1 MNISGL
7 GNTYNG
13 INTNSKQYKAL
24 KEKGWLSGI
33 MQNEAMMSSEER
45 MIYETF
51 GGRDT
56 IINNLMKQFDSD
68 GDLLNANGVAGMDVT
83 GKGTSWQQL
92 TSVSEEYRQKMFD
105 NVKREFIQE
114 NGLSNGDTTKR
125 SDIFKDYQLS
135 VSKDKRLSGTWTL
148 EQYEGQYKA
157 AMYAAVKSANP
168 NWKPGQ
174 KFDTS
179 LIYSLPTPY
188 NMSHFF
194 PQVCLIHILY
204 NYKPDDMLR
213 ISSLIPLLL
222 ENSHSHLVLS
232 NNRYAYRDFSHYY
245 LHLKHSNRL

>member
-1 MNISGL
+1 MSMNISGL

-33 MQNEAMMSSEER
+33 MQNEAMMSPEEK
-45 MIYETF
+45 MIYEIF

-56 IINNLMKQFDSD
+56 IVNNLMKQFDSD
-68 GDLLNANGVAGMDVT
+68 GDLLNTNGVAGMDVT

-92 TSVSEEYRQKMFD
+92 TGVSEEYRQKMFD

-114 NGLSNGDTTKR
+114 NGISNGDTTKR

-148 EQYEGQYKA
+148 EQYEGQYRA
-157 AMYAAVKSANP
+157 AMYAAVKLANP
-168 NWKPGQ
+168 NWKSGQ

-179 LIYSLPTPY
+179 
-188 NMSHFF
+188 
-194 PQVCLIHILY
+194 ILD
-204 NYKPDDMLR
+204 NVTR
-213 ISSLIPLLL
+213 ESV
-222 ENSHSHLVLS
+222 EATLVK
-232 NNRYAYRDFSHYY
+232 NG
-245 LHLKHSNRL
+245 NRLVRNSIDVSV